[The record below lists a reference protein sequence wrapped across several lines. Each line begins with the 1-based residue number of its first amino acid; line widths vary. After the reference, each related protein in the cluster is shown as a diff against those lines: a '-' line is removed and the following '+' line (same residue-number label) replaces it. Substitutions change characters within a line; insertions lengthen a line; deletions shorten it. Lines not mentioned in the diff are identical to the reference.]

1 MSECIIIDVRD
12 TGVKQE
18 ISMLQMMLKQ
28 VLIGLESVQLR
39 AVYRIA
45 KLE

>member
-1 MSECIIIDVRD
+1 MKFRD

-28 VLIGLESVQLR
+28 VLIELESVQLR

-45 KLE
+45 KL

>member
-18 ISMLQMMLKQ
+18 ISMLQNDVETSLF
-28 VLIGLESVQLR
+28 GLESDS
-39 AVYRIA
+39 
-45 KLE
+45 LEMYTG

>member
-1 MSECIIIDVRD
+1 M
-12 TGVKQE
+12 KQE
-18 ISMLQMMLKQ
+18 ISMLHNDVEASK
-28 VLIGLESVQLR
+28 IGLESVQLR

>member
-1 MSECIIIDVRD
+1 MKFRG

-28 VLIGLESVQLR
+28 VLIVLESVQLR

-45 KLE
+45 KL